1 MGDLSIKRPSKS
13 QTTKEKLMQDVA
25 GVDGNVKV
33 NFNLPRT
40 LLKQT
45 KIRCAEE
52 GRSMSQLVREL
63 LTTYLHKS
71 T

>member
-1 MGDLSIKRPSKS
+1 MSDLSIKRPSKG

-45 KIRCAEE
+45 KSVVRKRGAAC
-52 GRSMSQLVREL
+52 RS
-63 LTTYLHKS
+63 
-71 T
+71 